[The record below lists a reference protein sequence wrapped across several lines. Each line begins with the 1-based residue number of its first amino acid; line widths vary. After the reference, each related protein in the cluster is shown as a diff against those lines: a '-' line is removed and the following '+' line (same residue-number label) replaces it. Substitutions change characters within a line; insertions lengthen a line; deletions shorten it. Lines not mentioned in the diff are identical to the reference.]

1 MNTNLWQNRRCVR
14 SLEWYFLITLCTRL
28 PNCTDYHLII
38 LENTGTSSA
47 GWRGAQLAAL
57 LASPISYTE
66 QVLYPN
72 TVAFITQ
79 ALTVGQ
85 IFIVTMSLVITHMLF
100 DPRALKTHPLFVN
113 AKPGKKSNTQFARR
127 LWLFRRSDFLGRFA
141 GINLAMRRIGVTLF
155 FTCLVG
161 THKSIDTWMHLV
173 GFPVKHF
180 HRIFRN
186 IKLIYILMDVSHSHT
201 FDIRTPTIVKHIFPK
216 TYSTCTYTME
226 VDRTRLKR
234 CFS

>member
-1 MNTNLWQNRRCVR
+1 MR
-14 SLEWYFLITLCTRL
+14 SLEWYLLIKLCTRL
-28 PNCTDYHLII
+28 PNCTGYHLIL

-47 GWRGAQLAAL
+47 GWRGEQLAAL

-100 DPRALKTHPLFVN
+100 DARALKTHPLFVN
-113 AKPGKKSNTQFARR
+113 AKPGKKSNTKFARW
-127 LWLFRRSDFLGRFA
+127 LWLFRRSDCLGRFA
-141 GINLAMRRIGVTLF
+141 GINLAMRRIGVTLS

-161 THKSIDTWMHLV
+161 THKSIDNWMHLV
-173 GFPVKHF
+173 GFPVKNF

-186 IKLIYILMDVSHSHT
+186 VKLS
-201 FDIRTPTIVKHIFPK
+201 
-216 TYSTCTYTME
+216 TYTME
-226 VDRTRLKR
+226 VDRIAIQKVFLIGVSYVCIYLSTCMFLMGVLHCRHMYTDNHVENVSYIPTLVD
-234 CFS
+234 